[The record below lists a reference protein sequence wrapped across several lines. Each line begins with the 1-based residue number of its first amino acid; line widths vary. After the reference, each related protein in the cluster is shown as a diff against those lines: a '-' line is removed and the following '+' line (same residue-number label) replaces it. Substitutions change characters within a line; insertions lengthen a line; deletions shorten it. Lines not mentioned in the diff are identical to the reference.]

1 MTSDNRRSGAYSS
14 RRGLLTLAADWSDL
28 RGGFAGQ
35 VKGST
40 CALVDQSVPARP
52 AAQPARCGRAMI
64 IMASPSGTPVPAIAR
79 LVAVDEDTVRDMLHL
94 INQKGRM
101 R

>member
-1 MTSDNRRSGAYSS
+1 
-14 RRGLLTLAADWSDL
+14 
-28 RGGFAGQ
+28 
-35 VKGST
+35 
-40 CALVDQSVPARP
+40 
-52 AAQPARCGRAMI
+52 MI

-101 R
+101 RSTLSRQDAVPA